1 MTKNTTDR
9 LPLFIYRLKT
19 YFIFGQCEVS
29 FSLRQLHKR
38 LKLSFLTPNL
48 VTCYRAEQNRAEQS
62 RKASSIQ
69 DGVGGGVIR
78 GKEVHGKGKKRKDPS
93 SISRTCLMQY
103 LQPVLFLSLR
113 PAVAQGSVL
122 SLTPFREFTERVW
135 DWGTGM
141 VERRR
146 QNIKKRSLPYK
157 NSACII
163 LNKLGKVVFG

>member
-9 LPLFIYRLKT
+9 LPLFISRLKT

-29 FSLRQLHKR
+29 FSLRQLNKR

-48 VTCYRAEQNRAEQS
+48 VTCYRAEQSRAEQHLPYRTGS
-62 RKASSIQ
+62 GSFEEKRSIT
-69 DGVGGGVIR
+69 GR
-78 GKEVHGKGKKRKDPS
+78 GKKRKDPS

-122 SLTPFREFTERVW
+122 SLTPFREYTERVW
-135 DWGTGM
+135 DWGTGT